1 MSIILYQLVSVPT
14 CTGEFRWVVSFNPN
28 CPSKLAPQ
36 AQNVSEESKE
46 DQEFNKLIKKAHSN
60 IQIQATLQ
68 QAASDEQKKIV
79 TETVNKIVE
88 LKEENKDLKEE
99 LNETKAKLDSV
110 SADTLLPF
118 VILPIP
124 R

>member
-1 MSIILYQLVSVPT
+1 MKYLVFIFLFGCGAT
-14 CTGEFRWVVSFNPN
+14 
-28 CPSKLAPQ
+28 

-88 LKEENKDLKEE
+88 LKEKNKDLKEE

-124 R
+124 RKKSI